1 MITVGLIEDDPKL
14 RLNFETFFKLDK
26 EVDLVF
32 SYSSIEQF
40 LANKGNVTNDPFIVF
55 LDIGLPGISGLE
67 GVSIIN
73 KQYKETHL
81 VILSG
86 NNDEETIW
94 QAISKGANGYLLKP
108 VSLQEIK
115 KQIEIVKN
123 GGALISPE
131 IAQIIIGRVNN
142 LGQKKQQ
149 PVSDK
154 LTAREN
160 DVIEQLV
167 NGFTYKEIA
176 NVLGI
181 SATTVN
187 DHLKNIYNKLGVN
200 SKAELI
206 SKILSAR
213 A

>member
-1 MITVGLIEDDPKL
+1 MITVGLIEDDPVL
-14 RLNFETFFKLDK
+14 RMNFESFFKLDK
-26 EVDLVF
+26 QLELLF

-40 LANKGNVTNDPFIVF
+40 LANKEKVQEEPFIVF
-55 LDIGLPGISGLE
+55 LDIGLPGISGVE

-73 KQYKETHL
+73 KYYQNTHL

-86 NNDEETIW
+86 NTDEDIIW

-108 VSLQEIK
+108 VSLVEIK

-131 IAQIIIGRVNN
+131 IAQILIGKVNN
-142 LGQKKQQ
+142 IGQKKKQFNN
-149 PVSDK
+149 DK

-160 DVIEQLV
+160 QVIEQLV

-181 SATTVN
+181 SVTTVN
-187 DHLKNIYNKLGVN
+187 DHLKNIYQKLSVN

-206 SKILSAR
+206 SKILSER
-213 A
+213 

>member
-1 MITVGLIEDDPKL
+1 MITVGLIEDDPVL
-14 RLNFETFFKLDK
+14 RMNFESFFKLDK
-26 EVDLVF
+26 QLELLF

-40 LANKGNVTNDPFIVF
+40 LANKEKLQEEPFIVF
-55 LDIGLPGISGLE
+55 LDIGLPGISGVE

-73 KQYKETHL
+73 KYYQNTHL

-86 NNDEETIW
+86 NTDEDVIW

-108 VSLQEIK
+108 VSLVEIK

-131 IAQIIIGRVNN
+131 IAQILIGKVNN
-142 LGQKKQQ
+142 IGQKKKQFNN
-149 PVSDK
+149 DK

-160 DVIEQLV
+160 QVIEQLV

-181 SATTVN
+181 SVTTVN
-187 DHLKNIYNKLGVN
+187 DHLKNIYQKLSVN

-206 SKILSAR
+206 SKILSER
-213 A
+213 

>member
-26 EVDLVF
+26 EVDVVF

-40 LANKGNVTNDPFIVF
+40 LANKNSITYDPFIVF

-86 NNDEETIW
+86 NNDEEVIW

-115 KQIEIVKN
+115 KQIEKN
-123 GGALISPE
+123 
-131 IAQIIIGRVNN
+131 NN
-142 LGQKKQQ
+142 I
-149 PVSDK
+149 
-154 LTAREN
+154 N
-160 DVIEQLV
+160 
-167 NGFTYKEIA
+167 TYIFF
-176 NVLGI
+176 I
-181 SATTVN
+181 
-187 DHLKNIYNKLGVN
+187 
-200 SKAELI
+200 
-206 SKILSAR
+206 
-213 A
+213 

>member
-26 EVDLVF
+26 EVDVVF

-40 LANKGNVTNDPFIVF
+40 LANKNSITYEPFIVF

-86 NNDEETIW
+86 NNDEEVIW

>member
-14 RLNFETFFKLDK
+14 RSNFEAFFRLDK
-26 EVDLVF
+26 SVELLF

-40 LANKGNVTNDPFIVF
+40 LAHKDSLKEEPFIVF
-55 LDIGLPGISGLE
+55 LDIGLPGISGVE

-73 KQYKETHL
+73 KKFSETHL

-86 NNDEETIW
+86 NTDEDIIW

-108 VSLQEIK
+108 VSLEEIK

-131 IAQIIIGRVNN
+131 IAQILINRVNTI
-142 LGQKKQQ
+142 GQKKKSII
-149 PVSDK
+149 SDK
-154 LTAREN
+154 LTVREN
-160 DVIEQLV
+160 EVIEQLV

-181 SATTVN
+181 SVSTVN

-206 SKILSAR
+206 SKILSER
-213 A
+213 N